1 MIEFN
6 YKDALS
12 QARELDRISD
22 ELRRIQATLNRGK
35 SELAGAW
42 KGDSANLFLSKAE
55 ELCGDIGKTA
65 KTTAGISSAVEV
77 AAKAIKAAEDA
88 AQEIVKAV
96 GLS

>member
-6 YKDALS
+6 YKDALA

-22 ELRRIQATLNRGK
+22 ELLHIQTTLTRGQ

-42 KGDSANLFLSKAE
+42 KGDSANLFADKVE
-55 ELCGDIGKTA
+55 NLCGDIRKTA
-65 KTTAGISSAVEV
+65 KATAGISGAVEV
-77 AAKAIKAAEDA
+77 AAKAVKAAEDA
-88 AQEIVKAV
+88 AKEIVKAV